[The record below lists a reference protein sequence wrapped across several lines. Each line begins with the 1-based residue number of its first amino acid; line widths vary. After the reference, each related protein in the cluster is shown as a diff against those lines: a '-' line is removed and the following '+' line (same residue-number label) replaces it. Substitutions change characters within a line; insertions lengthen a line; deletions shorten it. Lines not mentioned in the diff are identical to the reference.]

1 MKWRPHNG
9 QQSRIAVC
17 YGVSVLSGNIQ
28 KQPSGF
34 QKVRFPLSSI
44 TVAAH
49 AKINLTLYVG
59 NKRSDGYHDIDSI
72 MHQIVLSDEITVSAD
87 DSLRLHVAE
96 GNAPAGEDNLMWT
109 AARRFLDAASLTKG
123 LSMILK
129 KRIPSPAGMGGG
141 SADAA
146 AVLLA
151 ANEVYDHRL
160 SQDELL
166 SLAASLG
173 ADVPFCLAGGCARCQ
188 GIGEKMTPV
197 TPWHGL
203 PLVIVRPDIS
213 VSTGAAYAQIDAS
226 SHKRPD
232 TTEQMVQALEEKNIS
247 LLSASLMNHFE
258 EGLFPQEDE
267 LARTSEVLSRF
278 GRPFQM
284 TGSGSAF
291 FLIADDLKEASR
303 IAETISREHPAWY
316 TAVTETL

>member
-1 MKWRPHNG
+1 MP
-9 QQSRIAVC
+9 
-17 YGVSVLSGNIQ
+17 
-28 KQPSGF
+28 
-34 QKVRFPLSSI
+34 SI

-59 NKRSDGYHDIDSI
+59 NKRPDGYHDIDSI
-72 MHQIVLSDEITVSAD
+72 MHQIALADEITVSAA
-87 DSLRLHVAE
+87 DSLRLTVAE
-96 GNAPAGEDNLMWT
+96 GTAPAGEDNLMWT

-123 LSMILK
+123 LSMTLK

-151 ANEVYDHRL
+151 ANEVYDHPL

-166 SLAASLG
+166 SLAANLG

-203 PLVIVRPDIS
+203 PLVIVRPEVS
-213 VSTGAAYAQIDAS
+213 VSTGAAYAQIDAAP
-226 SHKRPD
+226 HTRPD
-232 TTEQMVQALEEKNIS
+232 TTEQMMQALKEKDIS

-258 EGLFPQEDE
+258 EGLFPLEDE
-267 LARTSEVLSRF
+267 LACTAAALSRF

-291 FLIADDLKEASR
+291 FLIADDLKEASH
-303 IAETISREHPAWY
+303 IAETISRAHPAWY
-316 TAVTETL
+316 TAVTETR

>member
-1 MKWRPHNG
+1 MP
-9 QQSRIAVC
+9 
-17 YGVSVLSGNIQ
+17 
-28 KQPSGF
+28 
-34 QKVRFPLSSI
+34 SI
-44 TVAAH
+44 TLAAH

-59 NKRSDGYHDIDSI
+59 NKRPDGYHDIDSI
-72 MHQIVLSDEITVSAD
+72 MHQIALADEITVSAS
-87 DSLRLHVAE
+87 DSLRLTVAE
-96 GNAPAGEDNLMWT
+96 GTAPAGEDNLMWT
-109 AARRFLDAASLTKG
+109 AARRFLDAASLSKG
-123 LSMILK
+123 LSMTLK

-151 ANEVYDHRL
+151 ANEVYDHPL
-160 SQDELL
+160 SRDELL
-166 SLAASLG
+166 SLAAGLG

-203 PLVIVRPDIS
+203 PLVIVRPAVS
-213 VSTGAAYAQIDAS
+213 VSTGMAYAQIDAAP
-226 SHKRPD
+226 HKRPD
-232 TTEQMVQALEEKNIS
+232 TTEQMMQALKEKDIS

-258 EGLFPQEDE
+258 EGLFPLEDE
-267 LARTSEVLSRF
+267 LACTAAALSRF

-291 FLIADDLKEASR
+291 FLIADNPKEASH

-316 TAVTETL
+316 TAVTETR

>member
-1 MKWRPHNG
+1 MR
-9 QQSRIAVC
+9 S
-17 YGVSVLSGNIQ
+17 
-28 KQPSGF
+28 
-34 QKVRFPLSSI
+34 PLPSI
-44 TVAAH
+44 TLAAH

-59 NKRSDGYHDIDSI
+59 NKRPDGYHDIDSI
-72 MHQIVLSDEITVSAD
+72 MHQIALADEITVSAS
-87 DSLRLHVAE
+87 DSLRLTVAE
-96 GNAPAGEDNLMWT
+96 GTAPAGEDNLMWT
-109 AARRFLDAASLTKG
+109 AARRFLDAASLSKG
-123 LSMILK
+123 LSMTLK

-151 ANEVYDHRL
+151 ANAVYDHPL
-160 SQDELL
+160 SRDELL
-166 SLAASLG
+166 SLAAGLG

-203 PLVIVRPDIS
+203 PLVIVRPAVSI
-213 VSTGAAYAQIDAS
+213 STGMAYAQIDAAP
-226 SHKRPD
+226 HKRPD
-232 TTEQMVQALEEKNIS
+232 TTEQMMQALKEKDIS

-258 EGLFPQEDE
+258 EGLFPLEDE
-267 LARTSEVLSRF
+267 LACTAAALSRF

-291 FLIADDLKEASR
+291 FLIADNPKEASH

-316 TAVTETL
+316 TAVTETR

>member
-1 MKWRPHNG
+1 MR
-9 QQSRIAVC
+9 S
-17 YGVSVLSGNIQ
+17 
-28 KQPSGF
+28 
-34 QKVRFPLSSI
+34 PLPSI
-44 TVAAH
+44 TLAAH

-59 NKRSDGYHDIDSI
+59 NKRPDGYHDIDSI
-72 MHQIVLSDEITVSAD
+72 MHQIALADEITVSAS
-87 DSLRLHVAE
+87 DSLRLTVAE
-96 GNAPAGEDNLMWT
+96 GTAPAGEDNLMWT
-109 AARRFLDAASLTKG
+109 AARRFLDAASLSKG
-123 LSMILK
+123 LSMTLK

-151 ANEVYDHRL
+151 ANEVYDHPL
-160 SQDELL
+160 SRDELL
-166 SLAASLG
+166 SLAAGLG

-203 PLVIVRPDIS
+203 PLVIVRPAVS
-213 VSTGAAYAQIDAS
+213 VSTGMAYAQIDAAP
-226 SHKRPD
+226 HKRPD
-232 TTEQMVQALEEKNIS
+232 TTEQMMQALKEKDIS

-258 EGLFPQEDE
+258 EGLFPLEDE
-267 LARTSEVLSRF
+267 LACTAAALSRF

-291 FLIADDLKEASR
+291 FLIADNPKEACH

-316 TAVTETL
+316 TAVTETR

>member
-1 MKWRPHNG
+1 MP
-9 QQSRIAVC
+9 
-17 YGVSVLSGNIQ
+17 
-28 KQPSGF
+28 
-34 QKVRFPLSSI
+34 SI
-44 TVAAH
+44 TLAAH

-59 NKRSDGYHDIDSI
+59 NKRPDGYHDIDSI
-72 MHQIVLSDEITVSAD
+72 MHQIALADEITVSAS
-87 DSLRLHVAE
+87 DSLRLTVAE
-96 GNAPAGEDNLMWT
+96 GTAPAGEDNLMWT
-109 AARRFLDAASLTKG
+109 AARRFLDAASLSKG
-123 LSMILK
+123 LSMTLK

-151 ANEVYDHRL
+151 ANAVYDHPL
-160 SQDELL
+160 SRDELL
-166 SLAASLG
+166 SLAAGLG

-203 PLVIVRPDIS
+203 PLVIVRPAVSI
-213 VSTGAAYAQIDAS
+213 STGMAYAQIDAAP
-226 SHKRPD
+226 HKRPD
-232 TTEQMVQALEEKNIS
+232 TTEQMMQALKEKDIS

-258 EGLFPQEDE
+258 EGLFPLEDE
-267 LARTSEVLSRF
+267 LACTAAALSRF

-291 FLIADDLKEASR
+291 FLIADNPKEASH

-316 TAVTETL
+316 TAVTETR

>member
-1 MKWRPHNG
+1 METPEWPAF
-9 QQSRIAVC
+9 SIAVC
-17 YGVSVLSGNIQ
+17 YGVSVLSGIIQ
-28 KQPSGF
+28 KNPSGF
-34 QKVRFPLSSI
+34 QKVRFALPSI

-59 NKRSDGYHDIDSI
+59 NKRPDGYHDIDSI
-72 MHQIVLSDEITVSAD
+72 MHQIALADEITVSAA
-87 DSLRLHVAE
+87 DSLRLTVAE
-96 GNAPAGEDNLMWT
+96 GTAPAGEDNLMWT

-123 LSMILK
+123 LSMTLK

-151 ANEVYDHRL
+151 ANEVYDHPL

-166 SLAASLG
+166 SLAANLG

-203 PLVIVRPDIS
+203 PLVIVRPEVS
-213 VSTGAAYAQIDAS
+213 VSTGAAYAQIDAAP
-226 SHKRPD
+226 HKRPD
-232 TTEQMVQALEEKNIS
+232 TTEQMMQALKEKDIS

-258 EGLFPQEDE
+258 EGLFPLEDE
-267 LARTSEVLSRF
+267 LACTAAALSRF

-291 FLIADDLKEASR
+291 FLIADDLKEASH
-303 IAETISREHPAWY
+303 IAETISRAHPAWY
-316 TAVTETL
+316 TAVTETR

>member
-1 MKWRPHNG
+1 MR
-9 QQSRIAVC
+9 S
-17 YGVSVLSGNIQ
+17 
-28 KQPSGF
+28 
-34 QKVRFPLSSI
+34 PLPSI
-44 TVAAH
+44 TLAAH

-59 NKRSDGYHDIDSI
+59 NKRPDRYHDIDSI
-72 MHQIVLSDEITVSAD
+72 MHQIALADEITVSAS
-87 DSLRLHVAE
+87 DSLRLTVAE
-96 GNAPAGEDNLMWT
+96 GTAPAGEDNLMWT
-109 AARRFLDAASLTKG
+109 AARRFLDAASLSKG
-123 LSMILK
+123 LSMTLK

-151 ANEVYDHRL
+151 ANEVYDHPL
-160 SQDELL
+160 SRDELL
-166 SLAASLG
+166 SLAAGLG

-203 PLVIVRPDIS
+203 PLVIVRPAVS
-213 VSTGAAYAQIDAS
+213 VSTGMAYAQIDAAP
-226 SHKRPD
+226 HKRPD
-232 TTEQMVQALEEKNIS
+232 TTEQMMQALKEKDIS

-258 EGLFPQEDE
+258 EGLFTLEDE
-267 LARTSEVLSRF
+267 LACTAAALSRF

-291 FLIADDLKEASR
+291 FLIADNPKEASH

-316 TAVTETL
+316 TAVTETR

>member
-1 MKWRPHNG
+1 MP
-9 QQSRIAVC
+9 
-17 YGVSVLSGNIQ
+17 
-28 KQPSGF
+28 
-34 QKVRFPLSSI
+34 SI
-44 TVAAH
+44 TLAAH

-59 NKRSDGYHDIDSI
+59 NKRPDGYHDIDSI
-72 MHQIVLSDEITVSAD
+72 MHQIALADEITVSAA
-87 DSLRLHVAE
+87 DSLRLTVAE
-96 GNAPAGEDNLMWT
+96 GTAPAGEDNLMWT

-123 LSMILK
+123 LSMTLK

-151 ANEVYDHRL
+151 ANEVYDHPL
-160 SQDELL
+160 SRDELL
-166 SLAASLG
+166 SLAAGLG

-203 PLVIVRPDIS
+203 PLVIVRPAVS
-213 VSTGAAYAQIDAS
+213 VSTGMAYAQIDAAP
-226 SHKRPD
+226 HKRPD
-232 TTEQMVQALEEKNIS
+232 TTEQMMQALKEKDIS

-258 EGLFPQEDE
+258 EGLFPLEDE
-267 LARTSEVLSRF
+267 LACTAAALSRF

-291 FLIADDLKEASR
+291 FLIADNPKEASH

-316 TAVTETL
+316 TAVTETR